1 MTMEIRP
8 GPPAGPTDRAGTQAL
23 RELTA
28 DELSRIR
35 AGAVAWRNGLG
46 ALLAGLL
53 GFSLIK
59 GRSDVSQLRPGYAIA
74 VGVLLLAALVAGAVA
89 AVLVMRAAHGR
100 PSSVDLPDDVPDA
113 AAAVR
118 EIEADRSE
126 RALGRGV
133 GLVFGC
139 VALLVAAIAVT
150 WYGPEKDKPRIEVQ
164 LADNSRWCGE
174 AVSIRAGQLTLK
186 TAKGQISIDLTKA
199 VTIAATDACPS

>member
-1 MTMEIRP
+1 MEVEA
-8 GPPAGPTDRAGTQAL
+8 GPPADPADRAGAKAL
-23 RELTA
+23 RGLTA
-28 DELSRIR
+28 DELNRIR

-59 GRSDVSQLRPGYAIA
+59 GRSDVSQLLPGYAIA
-74 VGVLLLAALVAGAVA
+74 VGALLLAALITGAVA

-100 PSSVDLPDDVPDA
+100 PSSVDVPDDVPDPA
-113 AAAVR
+113 AVVR

-133 GLVFGC
+133 RLVFGC
-139 VALLVAAIAVT
+139 VALLIAAVAVT
-150 WYGPEKDKPRIEVQ
+150 WYGPEKDTPRIEVQ

-174 AVSIRAGQLTLK
+174 VVSIQAGRLTLK
-186 TAKGQISIDLTKA
+186 TAKGLVSVDLTEA
-199 VTIAATDACPS
+199 TTIAATDACLG